1 MADSLIFNRDTRVFI
16 KLSGQ
21 NSAWEIPVLD
31 GFSFSQATN
40 STEVTLSEMEGASG
54 TRRGRQMFTDSFAPA
69 EWSFSTYAR
78 PYNSSSVDR
87 SVEEVLWALLAGP
100 AHYQSNEFKVAAD
113 GTEYIQQ
120 DGDTQKIDFASSNRS
135 VLGTAD
141 IYFVMGANNSTTASD
156 TDVLAYKIEG
166 CCVNEV
172 GFDYDVEGI
181 ATLNWSGFGSLV
193 KDTAVQ
199 IVANGGTLT
208 SGAIGD
214 IGVIA
219 SANTNSAAPAIRIA
233 TAADFA
239 STITP
244 TDTGLDTAGFIRN
257 RISSLKVVDKNNS
270 DTQHPVIITGG
281 NITISNNITFIT
293 PETLGVINTPMG
305 HVTGARTVTGS
316 FTCYLNGD
324 SNGSADLFE
333 RLVENTSRI
342 TEKFGLQ
349 FNIGGIPGTNDD
361 CIQFDLPTC
370 HLEVPAHSIEDI
382 ISLET
387 TFHALPSTVD
397 NADELTVKYAGKAI

>member
-40 STEVTLSEMEGASG
+40 STEVTLSEMEGANG

-78 PYNSSSVDR
+78 PYFSSTKDR
-87 SVEEVLWALLAGP
+87 SVEEVLWALIAGP

-113 GTEYIQQ
+113 GTKYIQQ

-141 IYFVMGANNSTTASD
+141 IYFVMGANNSTAAGD

-172 GFDYDVEGI
+172 TFDYDVEGI

-199 IVANGGTLT
+199 IVANNGTLS

-219 SANTNSAAPAIRIA
+219 SANINSGEPAIRIA

-244 TDTGLDTAGFIRN
+244 TSTGITDAGYIRN
-257 RISSLKVVDKNNS
+257 RISSLKVVDKNNGN
-270 DTQHPVIITGG
+270 TEHPVIITGG

-305 HVTGARTVTGS
+305 HVTGSRSVSGS

-324 SNGSADLFE
+324 TSGSADLFE

-349 FNIGGIPGTNDD
+349 FNIGGIPGTDD
-361 CIQFDLPTC
+361 DSIQFDLPTC

-397 NADELTVKYAGKAI
+397 NADELTVKYAGKTI